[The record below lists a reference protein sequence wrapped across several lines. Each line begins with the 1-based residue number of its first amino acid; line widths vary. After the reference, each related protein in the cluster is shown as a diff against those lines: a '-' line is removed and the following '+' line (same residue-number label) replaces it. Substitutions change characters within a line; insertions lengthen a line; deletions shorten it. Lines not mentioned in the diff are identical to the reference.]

1 MMVSTKGRYAL
12 RVMLDIAEHK
22 NEGYLSLNDIATRQE
37 VSMKY
42 LEAIVASLCR
52 AGLLESKRGKAGG
65 YALTRSPANYTIGEI
80 IKAAEGG
87 LSPVACPEC
96 DGETCSRAPHCQT
109 LPVWRNLD
117 RIIDEYLEG
126 ITLADLLTGQVE

>member
-1 MMVSTKGRYAL
+1 MMISTKGRYAL

-22 NEGYLSLNDIATRQE
+22 DEGYLSLNDIATRQE

-65 YALTRSPANYTIGEI
+65 YALTKDVGDYTIGEI

-96 DGETCSRAPHCQT
+96 DGESCSRAPNCQT
-109 LPVWRNLD
+109 LPVWRHLD
-117 RIIDEYLEG
+117 HLIDDYLEG
-126 ITLADLLTGQVE
+126 ITLTDLLCGNVE

>member
-12 RVMLDIAEHK
+12 RVMLDIAEHT
-22 NEGYLSLNDIATRQE
+22 NEGYLSLNDIARRQE

-52 AGLLESKRGKAGG
+52 AGLLESKRGKTGG
-65 YALTRSPANYTIGEI
+65 YVLTRAAAEYTIGEI

-96 DGETCSRAPHCQT
+96 DGESCSRAPHCQT
-109 LPVWRNLD
+109 LPVWRHLE
-117 RIIDEYLEG
+117 RLIDDYLEG
-126 ITLADLLTGQVE
+126 ITLADLIAGSVE

>member
-12 RVMLDIAEHK
+12 RVMLDIAEHT
-22 NEGYLSLNDIATRQE
+22 NEGYLSLNDIARRQE

-52 AGLLESKRGKAGG
+52 AGLLESKRGKTGG
-65 YALTRSPANYTIGEI
+65 YALTRAAAEYTIGEI

-96 DGETCSRAPHCQT
+96 DGESCSRAPHCQT
-109 LPVWRNLD
+109 LPVWRHLE
-117 RIIDEYLEG
+117 RLIDDYLEG
-126 ITLADLLTGQVE
+126 ITLADLIAGSVE

>member
-22 NEGYLSLNDIATRQE
+22 EEGYLSLGDIAQRQE
-37 VSMKY
+37 VSLKY

-52 AGLLESKRGKAGG
+52 AELLESKRGKAGG
-65 YALTRSPANYTIGEI
+65 YALTKEISDYTIGEI

-109 LPVWRNLD
+109 LPVWRHLD
-117 RIIDEYLEG
+117 RLIDDYLEG
-126 ITLADLLTGQVE
+126 ITLADLLAGEVK